1 MNKVYLLLGSNLGNS
16 ASNIQI
22 ATTML
27 AQKIGLIDAYSS
39 LYESAAWGKRKQPN
53 FLNQLIICKSS
64 LQPQQILAQIFEI
77 ENHFKRK
84 RTEKWG
90 ARTMDID
97 ILFYDDWLINDTE
110 LTIPH
115 PLLHLRKFALLPLNE
130 IAPHFTHPVLGKS
143 MSELCL
149 LCTDELEVLKINF

>member
-16 ASNIQI
+16 ASNIQK
-22 ATTML
+22 ATAML
-27 AQKIGLIDAYSS
+27 AEKVGVIDAYSS
-39 LYESAAWGKRKQPN
+39 LYESAAWGKHNQPN
-53 FLNQLIICKSS
+53 FLNQLIVCKTS
-64 LQPQQILAQIFEI
+64 LQPQQILGQIFHI

-97 ILFYDDWLINDTE
+97 ILFYADWLVNDAE

-115 PLLHLRKFALLPLNE
+115 PLLHHRKFALLPLNE
-130 IAPHFTHPVLGKS
+130 IAPHFIHPVLGKS